1 MTVPAS
7 MIRELSPDDRPRER
21 LLSHGSQALSEAE
34 LLAVLL
40 RTGRPGVS
48 ALEMARELLRECG
61 TLAGLRRA
69 GASRLRRR
77 GLGKAKA
84 ASVLAALEIGCRLA
98 RDQLPS
104 RRPMSRPEEVATY
117 LILRYCADDQ
127 EIMGAVYLDTR
138 HRLIGERE
146 IFRGTLSRTAV
157 EPRAILKQAL
167 VLDAAGVLLFHTH
180 PSGDPSPST
189 EDLLFT
195 RRMAKAGELLG
206 VRLIDH
212 VILAASG
219 RWVSLRQRRAW

>member
-7 MIRELSPDDRPRER
+7 MIRELSPDERPRER

-61 TLAGLRRA
+61 TLAGLR
-69 GASRLRRR
+69 GARMSSLRRR
-77 GLGKAKA
+77 GLGEAKA
-84 ASVLAALEIGCRLA
+84 ASLLAAVEIGRRLA
-98 RDQLPS
+98 RAELPS
-104 RRPMSRPEEVATY
+104 RRPMSRPEEVASY
-117 LILRYCADDQ
+117 LILRYCALDQ

-138 HRLIGERE
+138 NCLIAERE
-146 IFRGTLSRTAV
+146 VFRGTLSRAAV
-157 EPRAILKQAL
+157 EPRAILKEAL
-167 VLDAAGVLLFHTH
+167 LLDAGAVLLFHTH
-180 PSGDPSPST
+180 PSGDPDPSS

-195 RRMAKAGELLG
+195 RRMAKAGELVG
-206 VRLIDH
+206 VRLVDH
-212 VILAASG
+212 MILAASG